1 MIITNKTGVPD
12 AFVRAV
18 AADPYSS
25 GGSDFTATSLAN
37 PPRAAQL
44 VKLHGETIE
53 VEAVNRFA
61 SILGQGAHKLL
72 ERAARPY
79 IDIIEH
85 RFFMPIV
92 VDGVEYTLS
101 AQIDMF
107 ETDTDTL
114 YDWKTTKA
122 WAFSKK
128 GGGGK
133 KPEWSAQLNVARYI
147 MSKQIS
153 PNLQP
158 KHLKIIGLLRDWDE
172 KLARRD
178 PGYPQAPVLEA
189 SLAVWS
195 DEKVLT
201 YIETRV
207 RAHIAARTALP
218 FCTTGETWAGRRCAG
233 WCDASKVCE
242 QYAESLTTGILNPK
256 GAEDEVHT

>member
-18 AADPYSS
+18 VADPYSS
-25 GGSDFTATSLAN
+25 GGSDFTATSLAS

-44 VKLHGETIE
+44 IKLHGSVLE

-72 ERAARPY
+72 ERAARPHL
-79 IDIIEH
+79 DIIEV
-85 RFFMPIV
+85 RFYLPIT
-92 VDGVEYTLS
+92 VDGSEYTLS

-107 ETDTDTL
+107 ETDTSTL

-147 MSKQIS
+147 MSKQAI
-153 PNLQP
+153 PIEVKQ
-158 KHLKIIGLLRDWDE
+158 LKIIGLLRDWDE
-172 KLARRD
+172 KSASRD
-178 PGYPQAPVLEA
+178 PGYPQTPVLES
-189 SLAVWS
+189 SLALWS
-195 DEKVLT
+195 DEKVLA
-201 YIETRV
+201 YIEARV
-207 RAHIAARTALP
+207 RAHVAARSALP
-218 FCTTGETWAGRRCAG
+218 MCTASEAWAGRRCAQ
-233 WCDASKVCE
+233 WCDAKAVCS

-256 GAEDEVHT
+256 GDIDEIPS